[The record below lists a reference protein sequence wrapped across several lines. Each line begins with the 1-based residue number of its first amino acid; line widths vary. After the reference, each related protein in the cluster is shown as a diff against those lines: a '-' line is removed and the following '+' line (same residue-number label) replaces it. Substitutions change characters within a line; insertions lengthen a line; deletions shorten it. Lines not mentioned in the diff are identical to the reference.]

1 MRDKIVD
8 KVVTELN
15 KNLNTPIKVSSIELT
30 FWGSFPRLS
39 VDFNDLYIRDALE
52 KAKETDT
59 LFFSE
64 RVRLKFNPLDLIKKD
79 YKVKK
84 I

>member
-30 FWGSFPRLS
+30 FWCSFPRLS
-39 VDFNDLYIRDALE
+39 VDFNDLYIRDAVE

-59 LFFSE
+59 LFYSE
-64 RVRLKFNPLDLIKKD
+64 RVRLKLNTLDLIKKD
-79 YKVKK
+79 YKDK
-84 I
+84 